1 MDKKVMII
9 AAVAVVA
16 VVAIAAVAVVMMNN
30 NNSEKD
36 YNAKELAEKFV
47 EKYDGQFGEF
57 KIQDGANESVA
68 KMISTVDTYA
78 RDGTKLSKTRDQYL
92 DVYHYDT
99 VDEAKAAFNK
109 FLTESKNGSGGE
121 TLLTKTDAIG
131 MASQSLKLIDLRE
144 NSAGDYGADHA
155 YFLYASSFTTTS
167 SKYSTTTAFSQV
179 AGAFIDG
186 KNVIVFNTSTN
197 SLYLNKTIDDS
208 PITGE
213 RAVSVDVFE
222 SELVKLC
229 KAF

>member
-9 AAVAVVA
+9 GAVAVVA
-16 VVAIAAVAVVMMNN
+16 IVAVAAIAIVLSN
-30 NNSEKD
+30 NNSSKD

-47 EKYDGQFGEF
+47 ENYDGQFGEF
-57 KIQDGANESVA
+57 KIQDGADEKVA
-68 KMISTVDTYA
+68 KMVATVDTYA

-109 FLTESKNGSGGE
+109 FLVESKNGSSGDD
-121 TLLTKTDAIG
+121 TLLTKTDVLG
-131 MASQSLKLIDLRE
+131 MAKQNLKLIDLRE
-144 NSAGDYGADHA
+144 DSAGDYGADHA
-155 YFLYASSFTTTS
+155 YFLYASSFTTDST
-167 SKYSTTTAFSQV
+167 KYSKNAAFGQV

-186 KNVIVFNTSTN
+186 KNVIVFNTSTY
-197 SLYLNKTIDDS
+197 SLYLNKTINSD

-213 RAVSVDVFE
+213 RSVTVAEFE
-222 SELVKLC
+222 AELVKLC